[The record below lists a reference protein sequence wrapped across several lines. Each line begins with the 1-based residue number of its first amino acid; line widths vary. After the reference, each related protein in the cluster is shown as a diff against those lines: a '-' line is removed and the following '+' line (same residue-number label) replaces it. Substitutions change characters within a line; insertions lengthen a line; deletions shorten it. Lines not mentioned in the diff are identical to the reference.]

1 MIVCATM
8 VVDGRVLLVR
18 HSDRG
23 KVDYGHWLLP
33 AGRVEPGETHEEALK
48 REIKE
53 ETSLEI
59 RIVGK
64 VDERVDSYTDEW
76 MVNFLCVPSS
86 SNAEIS
92 DELEDARWFDPSEI
106 GELED
111 IHPGLKR
118 FLVEGFR
125 SGLLT
130 DDP

>member
-1 MIVCATM
+1 MA
-8 VVDGRVLLVR
+8 GSAR
-18 HSDRG
+18 
-23 KVDYGHWLLP
+23 GHWLLS
-33 AGRVEPGETHEEALK
+33 AGRVEPGEAHEEALK
-48 REIKE
+48 RMIKE

-64 VDERVDSYTDEW
+64 VDERVDSYTGEW
-76 MVNFLCVPSS
+76 MANFLCVPSS

-111 IHPGLKR
+111 IHLGLKR